1 MFMPET
7 NLRCI
12 HVCAYFVKSSDM
24 MISNFNLFVRPVSGR
39 EINGRENLNDHNKQD
54 NCNDK
59 SNYSKLHD
67 RERHITISMFL
78 KNFDFYNSL
87 ELTTI

>member
-1 MFMPET
+1 MFMPAT

-24 MISNFNLFVRPVSGR
+24 MISNFNMFVRPVSGR

-87 ELTTI
+87 ELPTI